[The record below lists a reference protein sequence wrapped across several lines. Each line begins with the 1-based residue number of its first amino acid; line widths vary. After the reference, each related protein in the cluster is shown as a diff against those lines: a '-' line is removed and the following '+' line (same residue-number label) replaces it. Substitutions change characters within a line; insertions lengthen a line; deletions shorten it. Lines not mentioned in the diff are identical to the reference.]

1 LNSIDAFPIWFNSSC
16 ALPSGCGQISG
27 TSVALQHAIVLG
39 PGDHLTAAAAT
50 AAAAPQGSDP
60 TAADADGFSS
70 AAADHG
76 LKFLLMAGAPINEPI
91 VQHG

>member
-1 LNSIDAFPIWFNSSC
+1 MYC
-16 ALPSGCGQISG
+16 AGSGDISG
-27 TSVALQHAIVLG
+27 TPVALQHAIVLG
-39 PGDHLTAAAAT
+39 PGDHLTAAATAAA